1 VTVELNGF
9 TVLDADLATV
19 TAFMDDKP
27 HPGKDRKSG
36 FFGLCGHH
44 DAVEFRRIRI
54 RRLPAP

>member
-1 VTVELNGF
+1 
-9 TVLDADLATV
+9 
-19 TAFMDDKP
+19 MDDKP
-27 HPGKDRKSG
+27 HPGKDRESG